1 MMPAMPAM
9 PAIPAIPA
17 IPAHD
22 QEPLTAT
29 RTRGSA
35 IQGLALLTSAC
46 CLVMAP
52 GVAAQKQPKPKKE
65 EITQTLQ
72 LPKEL
77 PGAVIGETR
86 RLTFHVTP
94 LSARGLLSAQVRDA
108 LKALTRET
116 GGNPVLK
123 IRAFVAGSGDLRRVR
138 DLVSEVFTASRQ
150 PLPALSLIRA
160 GGLPLEGAQVVLE
173 AIAGGKKEVSPHGL
187 VLLSAPVATSENPLD
202 PVAPLAAQSLDRLK
216 RAIKTAGSESADV
229 LRVTCFLSSLE
240 NLGATRKLVE
250 ADYPRAAID
259 YVQTQRSPSR
269 ALAACE
275 AVARLTWNT
284 GTRVHFQPED
294 GEPLAALVAAQHVVV
309 TGTQVSYGFQEA
321 NSRLAFARLQKV
333 LEAAGVSGRD
343 VAFAHYYPLA
353 DPLATQVRKLR
364 SEFFATSAG
373 SLVLFE
379 GLPGMDAG
387 FAVDV
392 IAVKD

>member
-1 MMPAMPAM
+1 
-9 PAIPAIPA
+9 
-17 IPAHD
+17 
-22 QEPLTAT
+22 
-29 RTRGSA
+29 
-35 IQGLALLTSAC
+35 LALLASAC
-46 CLVMAP
+46 CLIVAP
-52 GVAAQKQPKPKKE
+52 ELAGQRKTKPKKD

-72 LPKEL
+72 LPQDL

-108 LKALTRET
+108 LKTLTRET
-116 GGNPVLK
+116 RGNPVLK

-138 DLVSEVFTASRQ
+138 DLVSEVFTDRRQ
-150 PLPALSLIRA
+150 SLPALSLIRA

-173 AIAGGKKEVSPHGL
+173 AIAAGKKEVSPQGL
-187 VLLSAPVATSENPLD
+187 VFLSAPIATSDNPLD
-202 PVAPLAAQSLDRLK
+202 PVAPLAAQSLDSLK
-216 RAIKTAGSESADV
+216 RTIKTAGSESSDV
-229 LRVTCFLSSLE
+229 VRVTCFLSSLE
-240 NLGATRKLVE
+240 NLAATRKLVE
-250 ADYPRAAID
+250 ADYPRAALN

-275 AVARLTWNT
+275 AVARLRWNT
-284 GTRVHFQPED
+284 GKRVHFQPET
-294 GEPLAALVAAQHVVV
+294 GEPLAALVAAQRVVL

-321 NSRLAFARLQKV
+321 NSRLAFGRLLKV
-333 LEAAGVSGRD
+333 LEATGVSGRD

-353 DPLATQVRKLR
+353 DILAAQVRKLR
-364 SEFFATSAG
+364 TEFFTASAG

-392 IAVKD
+392 VAVKD

>member
-1 MMPAMPAM
+1 MA
-9 PAIPAIPA
+9 
-17 IPAHD
+17 
-22 QEPLTAT
+22 
-29 RTRGSA
+29 
-35 IQGLALLTSAC
+35 SAC
-46 CLVMAP
+46 CLVLAP
-52 GVAAQKQPKPKKE
+52 GQGAQKKTKPKKE
-65 EITQTLQ
+65 EITQVLQ

-77 PGAVIGETR
+77 PGAVTGETR

-94 LSARGLLSAQVRDA
+94 LSSHGLLSAQVRDS

-138 DLVSEVFTASRQ
+138 DLVSEVFTDRRL
-150 PLPALSLIRA
+150 PLPALSLIQS

-173 AIAGGKKEVSPHGL
+173 AIAAGKREVSPHGL
-187 VLLSAPVATSENPLD
+187 VLLSAPVATSDNPLD

-229 LRVTCFLSSLE
+229 VRVTCFLSSLE
-240 NLGATRKLVE
+240 NLAATRRLVE
-250 ADYPRAAID
+250 ADYPRAALN

-275 AVARLTWNT
+275 AVARLRRDT
-284 GTRVHFQPED
+284 GKRLSFQPEE
-294 GEPLAALVAAQHVVV
+294 GEPLAALVGAPHVVL
-309 TGTQVSYGFQEA
+309 TGTQVSYGYQEA
-321 NSRLAFARLQKV
+321 NSRVAFERLQKV
-333 LEAAGVSGRD
+333 LESNGVSGRD

-353 DPLATQVRKLR
+353 DPLAAQVRKLR
-364 SEFFATSAG
+364 TEFFAASAG

-392 IAVKD
+392 VAVKD